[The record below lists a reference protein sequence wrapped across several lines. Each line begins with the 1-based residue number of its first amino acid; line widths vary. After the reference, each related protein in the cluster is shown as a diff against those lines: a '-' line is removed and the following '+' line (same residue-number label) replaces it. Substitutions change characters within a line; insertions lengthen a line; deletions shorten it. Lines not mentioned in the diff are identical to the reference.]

1 MNLPV
6 FDKEMAEILPAKQ
19 NRTDFRQS
27 IPALAD
33 NLAGASND
41 SEILTLFL
49 NKASA
54 RSSETFR
61 RYERETVRFTA
72 WLYKEMSSGYQQVRL
87 KHLQM
92 YLHHLQNL
100 PEHWLKP
107 GILSG
112 QPERVLF
119 RDSIKKGK
127 STDQIIDVLSSF
139 FSFLERN
146 RYTSG
151 NPAVSLIRSGEKQAR
166 GSTVIRFFHDNEWQ
180 HVLSCLESMPENTD
194 KQKKEKNRTR
204 FILSLGYSL
213 ALRESELTGHSCN
226 DIHPDAEGKLFISVL
241 GKGRKRRQ
249 LPLNDSILQLIEQY
263 RGIYGYNGIT
273 GDKFPL
279 APRTRKSAGALSNLS
294 SRGLRF
300 WWQGFMQYCAE
311 SCETDAVAQRFVEMP
326 FHSLRHTAL
335 THLAR
340 KMDIEDLAIFAGH
353 DSINTTS
360 QYYHTEAKRL
370 RQLVSEHHLAY

>member
-6 FDKEMAEILPAKQ
+6 FEKKAIELLSTDPSQ
-19 NRTDFRQS
+19 NDFRQS

-49 NKASA
+49 HKAAA

-61 RYERETVRFTA
+61 RYERETVRFSA
-72 WLYKEMSSGYQQVRL
+72 WLYQEMAVGYQQVRL

-92 YLHHLQNL
+92 YFHHVHNL
-100 PEHWLKP
+100 PDHWLKP
-107 GILSG
+107 GVLAG
-112 QPERVLF
+112 QPDRVLF

-127 STDQIIDVLSSF
+127 STDQVIDVLSSF

-151 NPAVSLIRSGEKQAR
+151 NPAVSLIRSGEKKAR
-166 GSTVIRFFHDNEWQ
+166 GSSVIRFFHDNEWQ
-180 HVLSCLESMPENTD
+180 HVLQCLDSLPETTQ
-194 KQKKEKNRTR
+194 KQQKEKARTR

-213 ALRESELTGHSCN
+213 ALRESELTEHNCN
-226 DIHPDAEGKLFISVL
+226 DIHPDAEGRLFLSVL

-249 LPLNDSILQLIEQY
+249 LPLNESVLHLLRQY
-263 RGIYGYNGIT
+263 RELQGFTGIT
-273 GDKFPL
+273 GDRFPL
-279 APRTRKSAGALSNLS
+279 APRTRKSADSLASLS

-300 WWQGFMQYCAE
+300 WWQGFMKFCAD
-311 SCETDAVAQRFVEMP
+311 SCENQAVAQRFLEMP

-335 THLAR
+335 THLGR

-370 RQLVSEHHLAY
+370 RQLVAEHHLAI